1 MRCISPKLK
10 EQVPRRDWRWSRASK
25 KIMRLRLFLIFFI
38 STGFLAAVL
47 YLHRPF
53 HHRMA
58 AYVTDLSGRTFE
70 QRVNIRK
77 AGAFL
82 SETIMK
88 TGETL
93 SLNDTAGP
101 FTRERGFLP
110 ERGFVEKSLVLS
122 PGGGV
127 CQLASTLY
135 NAARLAGLE
144 IEEKVSH
151 SRPVRSVP
159 PGWDATLAYGVADLK
174 LKNPYPFPVKIVSK
188 IVQDQLQIEI
198 WGKESSHDVLKL

>member
-1 MRCISPKLK
+1 
-10 EQVPRRDWRWSRASK
+10 
-25 KIMRLRLFLIFFI
+25 MRLRIILIFFLSI
-38 STGFLAAVL
+38 GFVTAVL
-47 YLHRPF
+47 YMNRPF
-53 HHRMA
+53 AHRMGA
-58 AYVTDLSGRTFE
+58 FVTDLSGRSFE

-82 SETIMK
+82 SDTIVK

-93 SLNDTAGP
+93 SLNETAGP

-110 ERGFVEKSLVLS
+110 ERGFVEKNLVFG

-135 NAARLAGLE
+135 NAARSAGLQ
-144 IEEKVSH
+144 IEERVSH

-159 PGWDATLAYGVADLK
+159 PGWDATIAYGVADLK
-174 LKNPYPFPVKIVSK
+174 LKNPYPFPIKIVSK
-188 IVQDQLQIEI
+188 IAQDQLQIEI
-198 WGKESSHDVLKL
+198 WGKESDHDVFKL